1 MSGARHLHDL
11 LFVLGRITCFIATVT
26 ATSMVLSRGGTVSA
40 APTGVGPAAQL
51 GGRAFVGYHPSW
63 NDRGAP
69 LGAIAGQYSH
79 VMLSFARPDLMWS
92 GLESG
97 TWKGTGLEFSA
108 PPDKV
113 KEEVALLKATG
124 AKVILSVGGA
134 SYGGWSTLAAE
145 AGHDNQQIKNAL
157 TQIVRDLGLDGL
169 DVDYERHAAD
179 AATVEEYTR
188 VIQALREAVDA
199 ARPDGILALAASP
212 TGSDY
217 TAATG
222 DEGTGRRSGS
232 GGSAGR
238 ERMTFRRT
246 VPSGPHAGRTVG
258 ELVDLL
264 NIMAYDS
271 GSNFYD
277 QAVAYEQY
285 RAIMPARTVVTI
297 GMISGKHAWGDSIL
311 VNRIADATCKG
322 SVNIAD
328 QYRRPSGASN
338 SVERLADIVLAGKD
352 HPLDGLM
359 LWHVAKQPEITCD
372 GRPPASPAS
381 IAEIVRAKFAPHTG
395 P

>member
-1 MSGARHLHDL
+1 MAA
-11 LFVLGRITCFIATVT
+11 VI
-26 ATSMVLSRGGTVSA
+26 ATSMFPSRGGGASA
-40 APTGVGPAAQL
+40 APAGEGSAAQL

-63 NDRGAP
+63 DDHETS
-69 LGAIAGQYSH
+69 LGSIAGKYSH
-79 VMLSFARPDLMWS
+79 VMLSFARPNFVWS

-97 TWKGTGLEFSA
+97 TWNGTGLEFSA
-108 PPDKV
+108 SPDKV
-113 KEEVALLKATG
+113 KEEIALLSATG

-134 SYGGWSTLAAE
+134 SYGGWSALAAE
-145 AGHDNQQIKNAL
+145 AGHDNQPIKNAL

-222 DEGTGRRSGS
+222 DDGTGRRSDA

-238 ERMTFRRT
+238 ERITFRRT

-271 GSNFYD
+271 GFESYD

-285 RAIMPARTVVTI
+285 RAIMPAGTVVTI

-328 QYRRPSGASN
+328 QYGRPSSASN
-338 SVERLADIVLAGKD
+338 SVERLADLILGRKD
-352 HPLDGLM
+352 HLYDGLM
-359 LWHVAKQPEITCD
+359 LWHVAKQPEVSCD
-372 GRPPASPAS
+372 GRAGASPTS
-381 IAEIVRAKFAPHTG
+381 IAEIVRARFAPRTK